1 MNTRCGFVSIIG
13 RPNVGKSTLLNAL
26 LNEKIALVSHKA
38 DATRKRLNAIV
49 MHDNDQIIFVDTPG
63 LHEKEKLL
71 NQFMLQE
78 AIKAIGDS
86 DIVLFLAD
94 VKDEVKNY
102 ENFLSS
108 LKKKTPHILVL
119 NKIDK
124 VSNKDILKKIDE
136 YKKFQDFFLE
146 LIPISALKPQTL
158 TKLLNSIVSHLPKS
172 PYLYEVD
179 LLTTQTTEQIYKEF
193 IRESIFNGISDE
205 IPYES
210 DVIIDEIKENNKKIT
225 IKAKII
231 VEKSSQKSI
240 IVGKQGA
247 TIKRI
252 GINARK
258 LIENFANKKCYLELF
273 VKAQKGWSKNKKHLA
288 EVGYYY
294 N

>member
-1 MNTRCGFVSIIG
+1 MDTRCGFVSIIG

-38 DATRKRLNAIV
+38 NATRQRLNAIV
-49 MHDNDQIIFVDTPG
+49 VHKNAQIIFVDTPG
-63 LHEKEKLL
+63 LHKKEKLL

-86 DIVLFLAD
+86 DLVLFVAD
-94 VKDEVKNY
+94 VKDEIKNY

-119 NKIDK
+119 NKTDK
-124 VSNKDILKKIDE
+124 VSNEDILKKIDE

-146 LIPISALKPQTL
+146 LIPLSAIKPQTL
-158 TKLLNSIVSHLPKS
+158 IKLLDSIISYLPKS
-172 PYLYEVD
+172 IYLYDVD
-179 LLTTQTTEQIYKEF
+179 LLSTQTTAQIYKEL
-193 IRESIFNGISDE
+193 IREAIFNGISDE

-210 DVIIDEIKENNKKIT
+210 DVVIDEIKENNKRVT

-231 VEKSSQKSI
+231 VEKNSQKSI
-240 IVGKQGA
+240 VVGKQGA

-258 LIENFANKKCYLELF
+258 LIENFADKKCHLELF
-273 VKAQKGWSKNKKHLA
+273 VKVQKGWSKNKKYLA

-294 N
+294 D